1 MTAVP
6 SASRLAAVVDTGVYG
21 AGHVSR
27 TGGLAARY
35 APYLLGH
42 VLVLSFQTVAELR
55 YGAKMH
61 TADRWIAATAI
72 RYGLPLISDDAGFE
86 GCPGLELIREA
97 S

>member
-1 MTAVP
+1 MVAADDALATA
-6 SASRLAAVVDTGVYG
+6 Y
-21 AGHVSR
+21 
-27 TGGLAARY
+27 
-35 APYLLGH
+35 
-42 VLVLSFQTVAELR
+42 AELR
-55 YGAKMH
+55 EACVQAGHSLSAKIH